1 MVLCVDAVASGLPKG
16 RGYMRDQLRRAAN
29 SVVLNI
35 AEGAGEF
42 SPSEKARFYRIAK
55 RSATEAAAQILV
67 ASRLDLTAHA
77 DARTARDL
85 LHRVVSM
92 LVRMA
97 IRAERR
103 GA

>member
-1 MVLCVDAVASGLPKG
+1 
-16 RGYMRDQLRRAAN
+16 MRA
-29 SVVLNI
+29 I

-55 RSATEAAAQILV
+55 RSATEVAAQLLV
-67 ASRLDLTAHA
+67 ASRLDLTTQAEA
-77 DARTARDL
+77 CAARDL

-97 IRAERR
+97 TKAERR
-103 GA
+103 RA